1 MKYSDI
7 IQHAKRARAKGDYE
21 KSINLYQE
29 AFKQK
34 IMVEDLVDLGLVHL
48 DHKEPLK
55 AISIFTD
62 VISEFPNLA
71 FVHYGLGIAYE
82 EIGKKD
88 EAIRCYKQAIS
99 IDESLADAY
108 FSLALLADE
117 ANDEKAAY
125 DHYKKTLL
133 YEPDHYW
140 ANLNLGSIYE
150 KDNYLE
156 LALEHTLN
164 AYRKNPKEKMV
175 AYNLGVISMK
185 LQRFEDAIKYYQEE
199 IEKDGHPL
207 SYLNL
212 GLLYKDIYQDLEKA
226 RYYYLAGISKYK
238 DNPDLWFNLACVYAL
253 KKDYENTYNCLLYAI
268 IRDRKLL
275 PYLMND
281 EELNTFRETTYFKKL
296 IDTLG

>member
-226 RYYYLAGISKYK
+226 RYYYLAGYLNIKIILIFGSI
-238 DNPDLWFNLACVYAL
+238 
-253 KKDYENTYNCLLYAI
+253 LLVFSI
-268 IRDRKLL
+268 KERL
-275 PYLMND
+275 
-281 EELNTFRETTYFKKL
+281 
-296 IDTLG
+296 